1 MQHTEH
7 GTLQRLIDALYR
19 DYTRVSRL
27 DAIILAESFDLNED
41 LSEIVELLPPGMYT
55 RQKMCDQINSALM
68 GHGWGRIYGT
78 VQ

>member
-27 DAIILAESFDLNED
+27 DAIIQAASYDLNED
-41 LSEIVELLPPGMYT
+41 LLEIVELLPPGMYT

-78 VQ
+78 VH

>member
-7 GTLQRLIDALYR
+7 GTLQRLIDSLYR

-27 DAIILAESFDLNED
+27 DAIIQATSYDLNED
-41 LSEIVELLPPGMYT
+41 LQEIVELLPPGMYT